1 MRSQNIF
8 TILIASA
15 LMLSVSLSSCG
26 KKEEKPAGSPEAKVD
41 SALGNTSSAA
51 PAASTAS
58 SEAAP
63 AMMEGLSDKAK
74 EGEKIFLSTSFGKIK
89 SSCAMCHTNGSMKDS
104 RIRSAHTL
112 AGVTKRT
119 ATWNGMFKGA
129 DLKKN
134 AYGASLCATLFQEKP
149 GGLKPEEADALNEYF
164 AALEKSPNAM
174 TKNLTIQWP
183 AQPPLKKD
191 ETIDD
196 KIADPFVK
204 AILKL
209 PGDPKAGEGLFGRT
223 CAQCHNFKEKV
234 VGPKLNQDIA
244 GEPAMVANTLRF
256 GSSAMVFFAKDVL
269 TDQQVADLC
278 AFVQQSVGK

>member
-1 MRSQNIF
+1 MRSRNLLF
-8 TILIASA
+8 TLITIVT
-15 LMLSVSLSSCG
+15 LSFTLASCG
-26 KKEEKPAGSPEAKVD
+26 KKDEKPEGGSPESKVD
-41 SALGNTSSAA
+41 SALGNSSAA
-51 PAASTAS
+51 PAPSTAAP
-58 SEAAP
+58 EAAN
-63 AMMEGLSDKAK
+63 AKMEGLSDKAK
-74 EGEKIFLSTSFGKIK
+74 AGENIFLSASFGKVK

-104 RIRSAHTL
+104 RIRSGHTL

-164 AALEKSPNAM
+164 AALEKTPGAM

-209 PGDPKAGEGLFGRT
+209 PGDPKSGEGLFART
-223 CAQCHNFKEKV
+223 CAQCHSFKEKT